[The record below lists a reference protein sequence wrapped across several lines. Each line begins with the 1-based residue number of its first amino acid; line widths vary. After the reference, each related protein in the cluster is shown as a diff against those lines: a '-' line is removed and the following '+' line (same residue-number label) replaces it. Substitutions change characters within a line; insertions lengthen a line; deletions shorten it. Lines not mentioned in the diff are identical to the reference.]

1 MVKVT
6 VNVEGMM
13 CGHCVAHVTK
23 ALQGVDGVT
32 SVEVSLENKT
42 ATVVGNANVEAL
54 KAAVEQA
61 GYTVTGVKEN

>member
-1 MVKVT
+1 MKNFVL
-6 VNVEGMM
+6 NVDGMM

-32 SVEVSLENKT
+32 SVEVSLENKK
-42 ATVVGNANVEAL
+42 ATVVGNASVEAL